1 MISEI
6 NYTLITDGSSDR
18 TLMQIINW
26 SLNDLFSQLPFKG
39 VYADFASIHQK
50 PKSLKEKIRIANQYY
65 PFNLLFIHRDA
76 ESTNLNFIE
85 RRIEEIQSQID
96 DEMNKIIICV
106 IPVKMMETWL
116 LIDEYAIKRAAGNRN
131 YGNEIILPGI
141 NSLENTQNPK
151 DILHN
156 ILYNIA
162 GKKRKLNTHK
172 AVHLVA
178 EYITDFSPLR
188 NLVAFKKFEQD
199 LKMKVK
205 NLTSL

>member
-26 SLNDLFSQLPFKG
+26 SLNDLFPQLPFKG
-39 VYADFASIHQK
+39 VYADFASIYQK
-50 PKSLKEKIRIANQYY
+50 PKLLKDKIRIAKQYY

-76 ESTNLNFIE
+76 ESTNLDFIDK
-85 RRIEEIQSQID
+85 RIDEIKSQID
-96 DEMNKIIICV
+96 DNSNNILVCV

-131 YGNEIILPGI
+131 YRNVINLPRI
-141 NSLENTQNPK
+141 NSLETTQNPK
-151 DILHN
+151 DELHN
-156 ILYNIA
+156 ILNEIA

-172 AVHLVA
+172 AIHLVA

-188 NLVAFKKFEQD
+188 KLVAFNRFEEE
-199 LKMKVK
+199 LITKVN
-205 NLTSL
+205 NLTN